1 MGHESGRPASCALSL
16 AGDVPTTAFMTELLP
31 RIQAALAKRYA
42 IQRELGHGGMAVV
55 FYAEDRKHHRPV
67 AVKVLRPELGAV
79 IGSERFLREI
89 EIAAQLTHPHI
100 LPLYDSGAAVGLLYY
115 VMPYVEGESLRD
127 RLEREKQLP
136 LDDALQIAREVADA
150 LSFAHSYGV
159 VHRDV
164 KPENILL
171 EAGHAVVSDF
181 GIAHAITAAGARRIT
196 QTGVALGTPA
206 YMSPEQAAAE
216 TELDGRSDV
225 YSLGCVL
232 YEMLAGQPPF
242 TGPTL
247 ESVVHQHL
255 TADPPPVSSLRP
267 TVPAEVRGA
276 VARALA
282 KTPADR
288 FTTAAAFAEALTA
301 RGAVP
306 SGPGRARGR
315 RLGAKGAIA
324 ALAFLTLGGVWALWV
339 RLRGSDSAAT
349 PAAVAVLY
357 FDNLSRDT
365 ADAYLADG
373 LTEATIVRLGQLE
386 RLAVKS
392 RDAVR
397 RYRGSPHEDPTAL
410 GRALSVGYLASGS
423 VQRVGSRVRVTVDL
437 VRAATGVQ
445 VWGQQ
450 YDRTAADLLTIEED
464 IAREVTRSIA
474 GRLLPAEQAVLAARP
489 TRVPEAYDRFL
500 RGNYYL
506 AERTARS
513 VTRAIQEYE
522 AAVRL
527 DPGFTEAL
535 ARIAYGDGLILYW
548 GWDYPGVARDSLLA
562 RGLAATERA
571 LRQDS
576 TSSDA
581 WMARGFLLTYE
592 YPHTYDGMR
601 AAFQRAIA
609 LDPRNAEA
617 HHQYAGMLA
626 ELGDDSAAVAACHR
640 ALVIEPDRPIT
651 LVQLADLRLSER
663 RYAEGRRWLDSAL
676 ARDPAFQFAYAFR
689 ALLELH
695 LGELAAAR
703 RDGETA
709 VRLSPAITAPGE
721 AVLAMLDAAAGDSG
735 SARARVARLVR
746 EVPASDRPTSG
757 NYWLSA
763 ALVAVGERERAL
775 ALLERIRPRGIKLWF
790 YLRYP
795 EFDPLR
801 GDPRFQQ
808 IFTES
813 RPPAP
818 SRAS

>member
-1 MGHESGRPASCALSL
+1 
-16 AGDVPTTAFMTELLP
+16 
-31 RIQAALAKRYA
+31 
-42 IQRELGHGGMAVV
+42 
-55 FYAEDRKHHRPV
+55 
-67 AVKVLRPELGAV
+67 
-79 IGSERFLREI
+79 
-89 EIAAQLTHPHI
+89 
-100 LPLYDSGAAVGLLYY
+100 
-115 VMPYVEGESLRD
+115 
-127 RLEREKQLP
+127 
-136 LDDALQIAREVADA
+136 
-150 LSFAHSYGV
+150 
-159 VHRDV
+159 
-164 KPENILL
+164 
-171 EAGHAVVSDF
+171 
-181 GIAHAITAAGARRIT
+181 
-196 QTGVALGTPA
+196 
-206 YMSPEQAAAE
+206 MSPEQAAAA

-232 YEMLAGQPPF
+232 YEMLAGQTPF

-255 TADPPPVSSLRP
+255 TADPPPVTALRP

-301 RGAVP
+301 PRTAP
-306 SGPGRARGR
+306 PGPGRGRGR
-315 RLGAKGAIA
+315 RLGAKGAL
-324 ALAFLTLGGVWALWV
+324 ALALLTLGGFWALWV
-339 RLRGSDSAAT
+339 RLRGSDRAAG

-410 GRALSVGYLASGS
+410 GRTLAVGYLASGS
-423 VQRVGSRVRVTVDL
+423 VQRVGTRVRVTVDL
-437 VRAATGVQ
+437 VRAAAGVQ
-445 VWGQQ
+445 VGGQQ
-450 YDRTAADLLTIEED
+450 YGRTAADLLTIEED
-464 IAREVTRSIA
+464 AARRVTRGTA
-474 GRLLPAEQAVLAARP
+474 GGFLPAEQAVLAARP

-513 VTRAIQEYE
+513 VSRAIQEYE

-640 ALVIEPDRPIT
+640 ALAIEPDRPIT

-663 RYAEGRRWLDSAL
+663 RYVEGRRWLDSAL

-689 ALLELH
+689 ALLGLH
-695 LGELAAAR
+695 LGDLAAAR
-703 RDGETA
+703 RDGEMA
-709 VRLSPAITAPGE
+709 VRLSPGVTVPGKRCWRCSTRRP
-721 AVLAMLDAAAGDSG
+721 ATPGRLARASLGWAARRPRLIDRRLATIG
-735 SARARVARLVR
+735 SAPRSWPSESASERSCCSNGYDRAASSSGPICDIRSSTRCVGIRASSRSSRSPGLRV
-746 EVPASDRPTSG
+746 RP
-757 NYWLSA
+757 A
-763 ALVAVGERERAL
+763 ALGRGVPSPFPDTT
-775 ALLERIRPRGIKLWF
+775 RPRHRCASRDSNAGPSA
-790 YLRYP
+790 P
-795 EFDPLR
+795 EADAL
-801 GDPRFQQ
+801 
-808 IFTES
+808 S
-813 RPPAP
+813 
-818 SRAS
+818 S

>member
-1 MGHESGRPASCALSL
+1 
-16 AGDVPTTAFMTELLP
+16 MTELLP

-159 VHRDV
+159 VHRDI

-181 GIAHAITAAGARRIT
+181 GIARALTAAGARRIT
-196 QTGVALGTPA
+196 QTGIALGTPA
-206 YMSPEQAAAE
+206 YMSPEQAAAD

-242 TGPTL
+242 TGPTV

-255 TADPPPVSSLRP
+255 TAAPPPVTALRP
-267 TVPAEVRGA
+267 TVPTEVTGA
-276 VARALA
+276 MSRALA

-301 RGAVP
+301 PRTAP
-306 SGPGRARGR
+306 PGPGLARER
-315 RLGAKGAIA
+315 RLGAKGVLVL
-324 ALAFLTLGGVWALWV
+324 ALLTLGGFWALWV
-339 RLRGSDSAAT
+339 RLRGSGSAAG

-410 GRALSVGYLASGS
+410 GRTLGVGYLASGS
-423 VQRVGSRVRVTVDL
+423 VQRVGTRVRVTVDL

-474 GRLLPAEQAVLAARP
+474 GRLLPGEQAVLAARP

-506 AERTARS
+506 AERTAPS
-513 VTRAIQEYE
+513 VSRAIKEYE
-522 AAVRL
+522 VAVRL

-535 ARIAYGDGLILYW
+535 ARIGYGDGLILYW

-640 ALVIEPDRPIT
+640 ALAIEPDRPIT

-663 RYAEGRRWLDSAL
+663 RYVEGRRWLDSAL

-689 ALLELH
+689 ALLGLH
-695 LGELAAAR
+695 LGDLAAAR
-703 RDGETA
+703 RDGEMA
-709 VRLSPAITAPGE
+709 VRLSPGVTVPGE
-721 AVLAMLDAAAGDSG
+721 AVLAMLDAATGDTG
-735 SARARVARLVR
+735 SARARVARLGR
-746 EVPASDRPTSG
+746 EAPASDRPTSG
-757 NYWLSA
+757 DYWISA
-763 ALVAVGERERAL
+763 ALVAIGERERAL
-775 ALLERIRPRGIKLWF
+775 VLLERIRPRGVKLWS

-813 RPPAP
+813 RPPGPARSLGP
-818 SRAS
+818 RGTVALP

>member
-1 MGHESGRPASCALSL
+1 
-16 AGDVPTTAFMTELLP
+16 
-31 RIQAALAKRYA
+31 
-42 IQRELGHGGMAVV
+42 
-55 FYAEDRKHHRPV
+55 
-67 AVKVLRPELGAV
+67 
-79 IGSERFLREI
+79 
-89 EIAAQLTHPHI
+89 
-100 LPLYDSGAAVGLLYY
+100 
-115 VMPYVEGESLRD
+115 
-127 RLEREKQLP
+127 
-136 LDDALQIAREVADA
+136 
-150 LSFAHSYGV
+150 
-159 VHRDV
+159 
-164 KPENILL
+164 
-171 EAGHAVVSDF
+171 
-181 GIAHAITAAGARRIT
+181 
-196 QTGVALGTPA
+196 
-206 YMSPEQAAAE
+206 MSPEQAAAD

-232 YEMLAGQPPF
+232 YEMLAGQTPF

-255 TADPPPVSSLRP
+255 TADPPPVTALRP

-282 KTPADR
+282 KTPADP

-301 RGAVP
+301 PRTAPPGPRRG
-306 SGPGRARGR
+306 
-315 RLGAKGAIA
+315 
-324 ALAFLTLGGVWALWV
+324 
-339 RLRGSDSAAT
+339 
-349 PAAVAVLY
+349 
-357 FDNLSRDT
+357 
-365 ADAYLADG
+365 
-373 LTEATIVRLGQLE
+373 
-386 RLAVKS
+386 
-392 RDAVR
+392 
-397 RYRGSPHEDPTAL
+397 L
-410 GRALSVGYLASGS
+410 GRPLAVGYLASGS
-423 VQRVGSRVRVTVDL
+423 VQRVGTRVRVTVDL

-506 AERTARS
+506 AERTAPS
-513 VTRAIQEYE
+513 VGRAI
-522 AAVRL
+522 R
-527 DPGFTEAL
+527 
-535 ARIAYGDGLILYW
+535 
-548 GWDYPGVARDSLLA
+548 
-562 RGLAATERA
+562 
-571 LRQDS
+571 
-576 TSSDA
+576 
-581 WMARGFLLTYE
+581 
-592 YPHTYDGMR
+592 
-601 AAFQRAIA
+601 
-609 LDPRNAEA
+609 
-617 HHQYAGMLA
+617 
-626 ELGDDSAAVAACHR
+626 
-640 ALVIEPDRPIT
+640 PDRPIT

-695 LGELAAAR
+695 LGDLAAAR

-709 VRLSPAITAPGE
+709 VRLSPGVTVPGE

-735 SARARVARLVR
+735 SARARVARLAR
-746 EVPASDRPTSG
+746 EAPASDRPTSG

-763 ALVAVGERERAL
+763 ALVAIGERERAL

>member
-1 MGHESGRPASCALSL
+1 
-16 AGDVPTTAFMTELLP
+16 
-31 RIQAALAKRYA
+31 
-42 IQRELGHGGMAVV
+42 
-55 FYAEDRKHHRPV
+55 
-67 AVKVLRPELGAV
+67 
-79 IGSERFLREI
+79 
-89 EIAAQLTHPHI
+89 
-100 LPLYDSGAAVGLLYY
+100 
-115 VMPYVEGESLRD
+115 
-127 RLEREKQLP
+127 
-136 LDDALQIAREVADA
+136 
-150 LSFAHSYGV
+150 
-159 VHRDV
+159 
-164 KPENILL
+164 
-171 EAGHAVVSDF
+171 
-181 GIAHAITAAGARRIT
+181 
-196 QTGVALGTPA
+196 
-206 YMSPEQAAAE
+206 MSPEQAAAD

-232 YEMLAGQPPF
+232 YEMLAGQTPF

-255 TADPPPVSSLRP
+255 TADPPPVTALRP

-282 KTPADR
+282 KTPADP

-301 RGAVP
+301 PRTAPPGPRRG
-306 SGPGRARGR
+306 
-315 RLGAKGAIA
+315 
-324 ALAFLTLGGVWALWV
+324 
-339 RLRGSDSAAT
+339 
-349 PAAVAVLY
+349 
-357 FDNLSRDT
+357 
-365 ADAYLADG
+365 
-373 LTEATIVRLGQLE
+373 
-386 RLAVKS
+386 
-392 RDAVR
+392 
-397 RYRGSPHEDPTAL
+397 L
-410 GRALSVGYLASGS
+410 GRPLAVGYLASGS
-423 VQRVGSRVRVTVDL
+423 VQRVGTRVRVTVDL

-489 TRVPEAYDRFL
+489 TRVPEASDRFL

-562 RGLAATERA
+562 RGLAATEPA

-609 LDPRNAEA
+609 LDHPNAEA

-640 ALVIEPDRPIT
+640 ALAIEPDRPIT

-663 RYAEGRRWLDSAL
+663 RYVEGRRWLDSAL

-689 ALLELH
+689 ALLGLH
-695 LGELAAAR
+695 LGDLAAAR
-703 RDGETA
+703 RDGEMA
-709 VRLSPAITAPGE
+709 VRLSPG
-721 AVLAMLDAAAGDSG
+721 G
-735 SARARVARLVR
+735 
-746 EVPASDRPTSG
+746 
-757 NYWLSA
+757 
-763 ALVAVGERERAL
+763 
-775 ALLERIRPRGIKLWF
+775 
-790 YLRYP
+790 
-795 EFDPLR
+795 
-801 GDPRFQQ
+801 
-808 IFTES
+808 
-813 RPPAP
+813 
-818 SRAS
+818 